1 MPLDRRHFL
10 IQSGSAA
17 AVVALFGQGCA
28 SPSTAPATRP
38 GELLGFTGVPA
49 SLHDGI
55 VVPPEYE
62 WQLLYPWGTPTG
74 IANSMP
80 PFAPDAS
87 NGADDQAVQAGMH
100 HDGMHFFALDAGGER
115 GLLVMN
121 HEYTDE
127 QLLHTDGVKEW
138 TAVKVRKS
146 LHAMGVSVIEIRRTG
161 KGWQQVLPSPFARR
175 VHGNTP
181 MRIAGPAAGT
191 PLMRTAANPA
201 GDAVFGT
208 FANCAMGVT
217 PWGTYLTCEENFHGY
232 FGGPKD
238 AARNATPAQRRYGT
252 VAGSQWVEYW
262 RFDERFD
269 VSRHPNEPHR
279 FGWVVEIDPF
289 DPTATPVKRTALG
302 RKRQES
308 ATCTVAKDG
317 RLVVYMGDDS
327 RFEYIYKF
335 ISRDKVRPGT
345 DAAARAANRHLLDEG
360 TLYAAR
366 YDAGG
371 RGQWLELT
379 HGRNGLDAANGF
391 ADQAEVLIH
400 ARLAGD
406 HVGATKMDRPE
417 WIAIHPQSG
426 EVYVT
431 LTNNSQR
438 GDAGKPAP
446 DAANPR
452 ANNLFGGILRWR
464 EDAGDAAAAG
474 FAWDHFAL
482 AGDPAQPGSGA
493 RYPSAEADAF
503 GAPDGLHFDR
513 GGLLWIQTDM
523 SGQVIGK
530 PPYTALGNN
539 QMLCADPASGRI
551 KRFLTGPNGCEITGC
566 VVTPDRRTLF
576 VNIQHPGEAR
586 DDGDTR
592 PNSAWPDGA
601 TPGSARPRSATLAIR
616 RRDGGIVGT

>member
-1 MPLDRRHFL
+1 MSLDRRHFL
-10 IQSGSAA
+10 LQSGSAA

-28 SPSTAPATRP
+28 STLAPSPTRP
-38 GELLGFTGVPA
+38 GEALGFTGVPA
-49 SLHDGI
+49 SLRDGV

-62 WQLLYPWGTPTG
+62 WQLLYPWGAPTG
-74 IANSMP
+74 IAGRMP
-80 PFAPDAS
+80 SFAPDAGNS
-87 NGADDQAVQAGMH
+87 AEDQAAQAGMH
-100 HDGMHFFALDAGGER
+100 HDGMHFFALDTAGDR

-138 TAVKVRKS
+138 TAAKVRKS
-146 LHAMGVSVIEIRRTG
+146 LHAMGVSVIEIRRG
-161 KGWQQVLPSPFARR
+161 DKGWQQVLPSPFARR

-191 PLMRTAANPA
+191 QLMRTAANPA

-232 FGGPKD
+232 FGGPKE

-262 RFDERFD
+262 RFEERFD
-269 VSRHPNEPHR
+269 LSRHPNEPHR

-335 ISRDKVRPGT
+335 VSRDRVRPGN

-371 RGQWLELT
+371 RGKWLELT
-379 HGRNGLDAANGF
+379 HGRDGLDAAHGF

-406 HVGATKMDRPE
+406 VVGATKMDRPE

-438 GDAGKPAP
+438 GDSGKPGP

-452 ANNLFGGILRWR
+452 AANLFGGILRWR
-464 EDAGDAAAAG
+464 EDAGDAASTG
-474 FAWDHFAL
+474 FSWDHFAL

-493 RYPSAEADAF
+493 RYPTAGADMF

-513 GGLLWIQTDM
+513 GGLLWIQTDL

-530 PPYTALGNN
+530 PPYTSLGNN

-586 DDGDTR
+586 DDGDTKH
-592 PNSAWPDGA
+592 NSAWPDGSE
-601 TPGSARPRSATLAIR
+601 PGSARPRSATLAIR

>member
-1 MPLDRRHFL
+1 MSLDRRRFL
-10 IQSGSAA
+10 LQSGSAA

-28 SPSTAPATRP
+28 APAADK
-38 GELLGFTGVPA
+38 GAGGALGFTGVPA
-49 SLHDGI
+49 SLRDG
-55 VVPPEYE
+55 VVIPPEYE

-74 IANSMP
+74 ITGIGGRMP
-80 PFAPDAS
+80 AFSPDAS
-87 NGADDQAVQAGMH
+87 NSADDQAAQAGMH
-100 HDGMHFFALDAGGER
+100 HDGMHFFALDASGDR

-127 QLLHTDGVKEW
+127 QLLHTDGVKQW
-138 TAVKVRKS
+138 TPEKVRKS
-146 LHAMGVSVIEIRRTG
+146 LHAMGVSVIEIRRTPE
-161 KGWQQVLPSPFARR
+161 GWRQVLPSPFARR

-232 FGGPKD
+232 FGGPKE
-238 AARNATPAQRRYGT
+238 AASRMTAAQRRYGT
-252 VAGSQWVEYW
+252 VPGSQWVEYW

-269 VSRHPNEPHR
+269 LSRHPNEPHR

-289 DPTATPVKRTALG
+289 DPTATPIKRTALG

-335 ISRDKVRPGT
+335 VSRDKVRPGT
-345 DAAARAANRHLLDEG
+345 DAQARAANRHLLDEG
-360 TLYAAR
+360 TLYVAR

-379 HGRNGLDAANGF
+379 HGRGGLDAAGGF

-406 HVGATKMDRPE
+406 VVGGTKMDRPE
-417 WIAIHPQSG
+417 WIAVHPQTG

-438 GDAGKPAP
+438 GDAGKPGP

-464 EDAGDAAAAG
+464 EDGGDAAGTG

-482 AGDPAQPGSGA
+482 AGDPAQPGSG
-493 RYPSAEADAF
+493 
-503 GAPDGLHFDR
+503 
-513 GGLLWIQTDM
+513 
-523 SGQVIGK
+523 
-530 PPYTALGNN
+530 
-539 QMLCADPASGRI
+539 
-551 KRFLTGPNGCEITGC
+551 
-566 VVTPDRRTLF
+566 
-576 VNIQHPGEAR
+576 
-586 DDGDTR
+586 TR
-592 PNSAWPDGA
+592 
-601 TPGSARPRSATLAIR
+601 
-616 RRDGGIVGT
+616 